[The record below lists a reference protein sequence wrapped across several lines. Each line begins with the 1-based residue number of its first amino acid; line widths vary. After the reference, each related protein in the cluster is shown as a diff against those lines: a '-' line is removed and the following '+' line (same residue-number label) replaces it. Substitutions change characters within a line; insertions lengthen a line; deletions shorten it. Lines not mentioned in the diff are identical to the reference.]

1 MYNICDRRGCG
12 TLGQLEMLAPKKRSF
27 QKDGRE
33 LRALAPGVPPGPSAA
48 HTPCGHASLRS
59 FVGMSGLLRYC
70 VCCTTADTKDQRDT
84 HSHSL
89 CC

>member
-33 LRALAPGVPPGPSAA
+33 LRALAPSVPQGPQRHTLPAA
-48 HTPCGHASLRS
+48 TPLS
-59 FVGMSGLLRYC
+59 VPLLEC
-70 VCCTTADTKDQRDT
+70 LT
-84 HSHSL
+84 S
-89 CC
+89 